1 MGVRWG
7 RGGVRVGVR
16 VGVKVRFRGRVR
28 ILGLGGRVRG
38 SVGLGLG

>member
-1 MGVRWG
+1 M
-7 RGGVRVGVR
+7 R

-28 ILGLGGRVRG
+28 VLGGRVRG